1 MVEEVEPRT
10 ARMFRVAAH
19 LYDRW
24 LRGVRR

>member
-1 MVEEVEPRT
+1 MVDEVEQRA
-10 ARMFRVAAH
+10 ARMERVAAH